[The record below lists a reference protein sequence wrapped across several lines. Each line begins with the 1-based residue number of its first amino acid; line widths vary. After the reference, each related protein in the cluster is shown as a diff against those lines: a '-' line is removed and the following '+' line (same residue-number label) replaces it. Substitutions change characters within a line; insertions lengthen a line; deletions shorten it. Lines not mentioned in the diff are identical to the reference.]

1 MVCAVVLFVVVLV
14 SFLTC
19 GLVHFNLSPERDKMA
34 ELRSNNCE

>member
-1 MVCAVVLFVVVLV
+1 MVCAVVLFVVVL
-14 SFLTC
+14 FLTC